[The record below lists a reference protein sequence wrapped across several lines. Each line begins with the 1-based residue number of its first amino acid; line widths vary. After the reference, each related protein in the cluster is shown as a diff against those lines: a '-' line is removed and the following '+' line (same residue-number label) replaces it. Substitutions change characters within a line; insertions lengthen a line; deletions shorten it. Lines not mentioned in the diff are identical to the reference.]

1 MSQADAAS
9 SPGLGEIASG
19 LVGDMQDLVRGEL
32 ALARA
37 ELDKK
42 SRAMLARLISLVGS
56 ALLAFAGLVVLLEG
70 IAAVLAR
77 WMPTWGALL
86 IVGAAIL
93 LIGGLIARTALSRLS
108 LKALTPER
116 TIENVERDAR
126 MIKEHA

>member
-1 MSQADAAS
+1 MSQVDAAP
-9 SPGLGEIASG
+9 SPGLAEIASG
-19 LVGDMQDLVRGEL
+19 LVSDMQDLVRGEL
-32 ALARA
+32 ALARV

-42 SRAMLARLISLVGS
+42 CRVLLAGLISLVGS

-70 IAAVLAR
+70 VAAVLAR
-77 WMPTWGALL
+77 WMPAWLALL

-93 LIGGLIARTALSRLS
+93 LIGGLIARAALSRLS

-116 TIENVERDAR
+116 TIENIERDAR

>member
-1 MSQADAAS
+1 MSQADATS